1 MTEPPTTQRLER
13 PDTPEVAALRRLKA
27 AQPQLASAVDMQVE
41 LVALYRRAQTR
52 VTTRVFDLDA
62 KTLAAKLSA
71 GTPIVPFDD
80 VPFDWPDLRGLFR
93 QIVDLLRRFELVEP
107 SEYDVM
113 QALLR
118 SGHPSPDE
126 VADWYNLRATQGH
139 ADGAAGGDADDH
151 ADGAAGGDA
160 NAGSTQA
167 QVLSLA
173 SRPFLSRAVE
183 MIHRRVDLSPWM
195 RPYCPFCGG
204 DPELG
209 VINASG
215 ERRLVC
221 GRCAGQWPFDD
232 TACPFCD
239 SRDPGRITS
248 FEYGC
253 WPDASRDGLYRL
265 TGCDVC
271 RRYLKSYVIQGSS
284 RPVMLDVD
292 TIGSL
297 LLDAAAAQRGYTG

>member
-1 MTEPPTTQRLER
+1 MTEPPVRQRLER

-41 LVALYRRAQTR
+41 LAALYRRAQIR

-62 KTLAAKLSA
+62 EALTRTLAA
-71 GTPIVPFDD
+71 GIPIVRFGD
-80 VPFDWPDLRGLFR
+80 VPFDWPDLRGLVR
-93 QIVDLLRRFELVEP
+93 QIVDVLRRFDLVEP
-107 SEYDVM
+107 SEHDAM
-113 QALLR
+113 QAR
-118 SGHPSPDE
+118 VRAGHPNADE

-139 ADGAAGGDADDH
+139 AGGESPD
-151 ADGAAGGDA
+151 
-160 NAGSTQA
+160 AGSTQT

-173 SRPFLSRAVE
+173 SRPFLGRAVE
-183 MIHRRVDLSPWM
+183 MIQQRVNLSPWT

-209 VINASG
+209 VINSTR

-232 TACPFCD
+232 IACPFCD
-239 SRDPGRITS
+239 NRDSGSITS
-248 FEYGC
+248 FEYAC
-253 WPDASRDGLYRL
+253 WPDPARDGVYRL

-271 RRYLKSYVIQGSS
+271 HRYLKSYVPRSSS

-297 LLDAAAAQRGYTG
+297 LLDAAAAQRGYIS